1 MKRSLIITLVLLMV
15 IGVMGLGSIFAKSP
29 DEIRIGVMYA
39 LTGEGS
45 DIGLSQRRG
54 AELAIKEVNDLGGL
68 EIDGKKIPVKAVVR
82 DTETQPDVAVRRY
95 REFVSEG
102 INVIVGGTFGHVS
115 TALNAQAQ
123 DGSTFVMATNGLE
136 ERVFEASNRAP
147 YFLSSLGATDAIGRM
162 CADYVAQTYN
172 PKYVIMLL
180 PDYSYGHGAETG
192 AMTVFN
198 NKYPE
203 IKVETIWTPVG
214 TPDYTSYI
222 ISVKEKKPD
231 VVMMG
236 QWGSD
241 AIQVVKQ
248 AYELGLT
255 KETEVFYNSIN
266 AALALGIPPEA
277 IKGMRI
283 GLWLYHDL
291 SGLKDRDPETVEA
304 MSQLS
309 GDWMAEYSEQ
319 PDVMSV
325 YAYIGMKETL
335 RAIKVAGGTN
345 PKGMW
350 EALMN
355 EPEFMSVKG
364 PAQWRRDGRPFYKYG
379 KLMGIGLGA
388 DERATKYDYA
398 KVIDVYEGEHLVKPL
413 KEMGY

>member
-1 MKRSLIITLVLLMV
+1 MKKGLLFALLFVMV
-15 IGVMGLGSIFAKSP
+15 ISMGSVAAKLP
-29 DEIRIGVMYA
+29 DEIRIGVLYA

-45 DIGLSQRRG
+45 DIGQSQRRG
-54 AELAIKEVNDLGGL
+54 IELAVKEVNDLGGL
-68 EIDGKKIPVKAVVR
+68 EINGKKIPVRAIVR

-95 REFVSEG
+95 REFISEG
-102 INVIVGGTFGHVS
+102 INIIVGGTFGHVS

-123 DGSTFVMATNGLE
+123 NGRAFVMATNGLE
-136 ERVFEASNRAP
+136 ERIFEADTRAP
-147 YFLSSLGATDAIGRM
+147 YFLSSQGATDAIGRM

-172 PKYVIMLL
+172 PNYVIMLL
-180 PDYSYGHGAETG
+180 PDYSYGHGAHTG

-198 NKYPE
+198 SKYPE

-222 ISVKEKKPD
+222 ISIKEKKPD

-241 AIQVVKQ
+241 CIQVIKQ

-255 KETEVFYNSIN
+255 KEINVFYNSIN

-277 IKGMRI
+277 IEGLRL

-291 SGLKDRDPETVEA
+291 SGIEDRDPETVKA
-304 MSQLS
+304 MRQLS
-309 GDWMAEYSEQ
+309 ERWMAEYNEQ

-335 RAIKVAGGTN
+335 RAIELAGSTN
-345 PKGMW
+345 PKDMW

-364 PAQWRRDGRPFYKYG
+364 PARWRPDGRPFYKYG
-379 KLMGIGLGA
+379 KLMGVGLGEA
-388 DERATKYDYA
+388 DRETKFDYA
-398 KVIDVYEGEHLVKPL
+398 KVIDVYEGEYLVKPL
-413 KEMGY
+413 EEMGY